1 MTTRQETE
9 SVRAAD
15 AADQASTFPN
25 APEPA
30 AAMASDRPRQAVTK
44 SERRI
49 TLAALMIVFMLSAL
63 DSTIV
68 STAMPK
74 IVSQLSGL
82 ELYSWVTT
90 AYLLSSTVMVPIYG
104 KLSDI
109 YGRKPILLIGMSLFI
124 LGSVLCG
131 LAGEFGDLP
140 LVGNGMIQ
148 LIVCRAIQGLGGGA
162 LFTSAFAIIADLF
175 PPRERGKMAGLFG
188 SVFGVATVL
197 GPPIGGFFTDLDQ
210 TTLWGVTVAGWRWVF
225 YCNLPVAGIAFFMV
239 VAKMPQLTHKKPGK
253 IDFIG
258 AALIVATC
266 TPLLLALTWGGDK
279 GWTSPIVVELFVG
292 AAVGL
297 ALFIWAEAKAA
308 NPIISLKLFTN
319 RVFTTANIAGF
330 FTSMAF
336 MGMVTFL
343 PLYLQLGQGAQATVS
358 GMTLTPLMIGLI
370 ISSVIC
376 GQVVSKTGKYKPMML
391 AGSALIIIA
400 AIALVAA
407 GTHAGPL
414 DMTWRIV
421 LLGLGLGPSQSLYN
435 IAVQNALPL
444 SEVGVAT
451 GANQFFRQIGST
463 IGVAVFGA
471 VLSHSLAA
479 ETAKMPHPPGVQAHA
494 LTLSDLE
501 RMNIEMQAQEKKNPA
516 FAAAMAKNPMVQA
529 AVQNVKDMVSRSV
542 HQVMI
547 AGLLVTLIAFGCV
560 LLIPALPL
568 QGAYGSF
575 GKGGKK
581 PDDTPAEAALASS
594 GH

>member
-1 MTTRQETE
+1 MTTRQETA
-9 SVRAAD
+9 SVRTAD

-30 AAMASDRPRQAVTK
+30 AAMAADRPRQEVTS

-49 TLAALMIVFMLSAL
+49 TLIALMIVFMLSAL

-74 IVSQLSGL
+74 IVAQLSGL

-109 YGRKPILLIGMSLFI
+109 YGRKPILLIGMSIFI
-124 LGSVLCG
+124 AGSMLCG
-131 LAGEFGDLP
+131 MAGEFGTLP
-140 LVGNGMIQ
+140 IVGGGMTQ
-148 LIVCRAIQGLGGGA
+148 LIVCRAIQGIGGGA

-210 TTLWGVTVAGWRWVF
+210 TSLFGIAIAGWRWVF
-225 YCNLPVAGIAFFMV
+225 YCNLPVAGVAFFMV
-239 VAKMPQLTHKKPGK
+239 VAKMPQLTHKRPGK

-266 TPLLLALTWGGDK
+266 TPLLLALTWGGDR
-279 GWTSPIVVELFVG
+279 GWTSPLVVELFVG

-297 ALFIWAEAKAA
+297 GLFIWAEAKAT
-308 NPIISLKLFTN
+308 NPILSLKLFTN
-319 RVFTTANIAGF
+319 RVFSTANVAGF

-370 ISSVIC
+370 ISSVIS
-376 GQVVSKTGKYKPMML
+376 GQVVARTGKYKPAMIV
-391 AGSALIIIA
+391 GSCFIIA
-400 AIALVAA
+400 GAVALVAA
-407 GTHAGPL
+407 GAHAGPL

-421 LLGLGLGPSQSLYN
+421 ILGLGLGPSQSLYN

-479 ETAKMPHPPGVQAHA
+479 ETARAPHPPGVAVHA
-494 LTLSDLE
+494 MKLSDLE
-501 RMNIEMQAQEKKNPA
+501 RMNIQMQAQAKKDPA
-516 FAAAMAKNPMVQA
+516 FAAAMAKNPVVQA
-529 AVQNVKDMVSRSV
+529 AVQSVKDMVSRSV

-547 AGLLVTLIAFGCV
+547 AGLFVTLIAFGCV

-575 GKGGKK
+575 GKGAKK
-581 PDDTPAEAALASS
+581 PDDAVEAAAIAPSA
-594 GH
+594 H